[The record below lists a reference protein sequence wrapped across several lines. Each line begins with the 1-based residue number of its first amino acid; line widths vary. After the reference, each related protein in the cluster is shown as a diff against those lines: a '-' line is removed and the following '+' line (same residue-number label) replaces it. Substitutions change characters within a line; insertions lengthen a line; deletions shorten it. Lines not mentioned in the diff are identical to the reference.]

1 MSEMKKI
8 TKLTEAQEARL
19 PEIAQEWIGYG
30 LSTKTDREKAAS
42 LIPAIYREGGLEPPA
57 QILWEDSPHAGYKK
71 CKELLGD
78 KERPLPCY
86 GSHDAHWLAF
96 YAAFLEFGIE
106 ECKKLIPLMDMAK
119 CSGWFF
125 PMDEACILTPNPT
138 HLSLD
143 DQGRLHDETRK
154 AIEYPDGWGLYYIHG
169 VAVNEKI
176 VEHPDTITVED
187 IETETNAEVRRIMID
202 RYGWNPDHPQGTHP
216 DGTDPGVGKYIMD
229 AGAEEI
235 HRDKWGVLYK
245 KEVEGDETIVTVKVE
260 NSTAEP
266 DGSTKSYWLRVPPDT
281 TTAHQAVAWTF
292 GVEPEQYK
300 PLQET

>member
-1 MSEMKKI
+1 MKKI
-8 TKLTEAQEARL
+8 TKLTEEQEARL

-30 LSTKTDREKAAS
+30 LSTETDREKAES
-42 LIPAIYREGGLEPPA
+42 LVAAIYKEGGLEPPG
-57 QILWEDSPHAGYKK
+57 QIFWCESPHAGYKK
-71 CKELLGD
+71 CKELLEG

-125 PMDEACILTPNPT
+125 PMDEACILTPNPI

-143 DQGRLHDETRK
+143 DRGRLDDNTRK
-154 AIEYPDGWGLYYIHG
+154 AIEYPDNWGLYYIHG
-169 VAVNEKI
+169 VAVTEKI
-176 VEHPDTITVED
+176 VEHPETITVED
-187 IETETNAEVRRIMID
+187 IENEGNAEVRRIMID
-202 RYGWNPDHPQGTHP
+202 RYGWDPSQP
-216 DGTDPGVGKYIMD
+216 DGGDPGVGKYIMD
-229 AGAEEI
+229 AGAEKI
-235 HRDKWGVLYK
+235 HEDKWGTLYR
-245 KEVEGDETIVTVKVE
+245 KEVEGDEAIVTVKVE
-260 NSTAEP
+260 NSTPEP
-266 DGSTKSYWLRVPPDT
+266 DGSVKSYWLRVPPDT

-300 PLQET
+300 PVVET

>member
-19 PEIAQEWIGYG
+19 PEIAQEWIKYG
-30 LSTKTDREKAAS
+30 LSTKTDRAKAES
-42 LIPAIYREGGLEPPA
+42 LIPAIYKEGGLEPPA
-57 QILWEDSPHAGYKK
+57 KIIWAESPHAGYKL
-71 CKELLGD
+71 CKEMLEG

-106 ECKKLIPLMDMAK
+106 ECKKLIPLMEMAK

-125 PMDEACILTPNPT
+125 PMDEAVILTPNPS

-143 DQGRLHDETRK
+143 DQGRLDDGRRK
-154 AIEYPDGWGLYYIHG
+154 AIEYPDNWGLYYIHG

-176 VEHPDTITVED
+176 VEKPETLTVKD
-187 IETETNAEVRRIMID
+187 IEDETNAEVRRIMID
-202 RYGWNPDHPQGTHP
+202 RYGWDTTHDRGHSP
-216 DGTDPGVGKYIMD
+216 DGQEPGVGKYIMD

-245 KEVEGDETIVTVKVE
+245 KTVDGDEDIITVKVE
-260 NSTAEP
+260 NSTPEP
-266 DGSTKSYWLRVPPDT
+266 NGDVKSYWLRVPPET

-292 GVEPEQYK
+292 GVEPEQYEPK
-300 PLQET
+300 IET